1 MTAAL
6 EVKKLRRTGYFPA
19 LLGSALLSAAVPAVN
34 MAARGETYL
43 AQSGG
48 AIEILLNANWQM
60 MAMLNVLSTLCA
72 ACLMFHA
79 EYAGNALDKLEVLPV
94 RVFSVYLGKAVLAV
108 FMLAVM
114 TAVEFVSLHLCAR
127 HWFGE
132 SVDTARL
139 LSLAGYALAAGI
151 PTLLAS
157 LAVAAACR
165 NMWVS
170 LGIGLTLVFT
180 LSVFPQ
186 DNAVIRLLPY
196 ATPYTTALE
205 GQITTVLIA
214 CAAESAVLLSLGPAI
229 LKARRRFE

>member
-48 AIEILLNANWQM
+48 AIEILLDANWQM
-60 MAMLNVLSTLCA
+60 MTMLNVLSTLCA

-132 SVDTARL
+132 NMDVARL

-205 GQITTVLIA
+205 GQVTAVLIA
-214 CAAESAVLLSLGPAI
+214 CAAESAALLSLGPAI

>member
-1 MTAAL
+1 MTATL

-79 EYAGNALDKLEVLPV
+79 EYAQNALDKLEVLPV

-114 TAVEFVSLHLCAR
+114 TAVEFASLHLCAR

-132 SVDTARL
+132 NMDVARL

-170 LGIGLTLVFT
+170 LGIGLTLVFKIGRAH
-180 LSVFPQ
+180 V
-186 DNAVIRLLPY
+186 
-196 ATPYTTALE
+196 
-205 GQITTVLIA
+205 
-214 CAAESAVLLSLGPAI
+214 
-229 LKARRRFE
+229 

>member
-114 TAVEFVSLHLCAR
+114 TAVEFVSLYLCAR
-127 HWFGE
+127 HWFGG
-132 SVDTARL
+132 SVDAVRL

-205 GQITTVLIA
+205 GQVTTVLIA
-214 CAAESAVLLSLGPAI
+214 CAAESAALLSLGSAI

>member
-34 MAARGETYL
+34 MVARGETYL

-48 AIEILLNANWQM
+48 AIEILLDANWQM

-79 EYAGNALDKLEVLPV
+79 EYAGNALDKLEVMPV

-114 TAVEFVSLHLCAR
+114 TAVEFVSLYLCAR
-127 HWFGE
+127 HWFGG
-132 SVDTARL
+132 SVDAVRL

-196 ATPYTTALE
+196 AAPYTTALE
-205 GQITTVLIA
+205 GQVSTVLIA
-214 CAAESAVLLSLGPAI
+214 CAAESAVLLPLGPAI

>member
-1 MTAAL
+1 MTATL

-48 AIEILLNANWQM
+48 AIEILLDANWQM

-79 EYAGNALDKLEVLPV
+79 EYAGNALNKLEVLPV
-94 RVFSVYLGKAVLAV
+94 HVFSLYLGKAVLAV

-132 SVDTARL
+132 SVDAVRL

-205 GQITTVLIA
+205 GSVTTVLIA

>member
-132 SVDTARL
+132 SVDAVRL

-205 GQITTVLIA
+205 GQVTAVLIA
-214 CAAESAVLLSLGPAI
+214 CAAESAALLSLGPAI

>member
-48 AIEILLNANWQM
+48 AIEILLDANWQM

-132 SVDTARL
+132 NMDVARL

-196 ATPYTTALE
+196 AAPYTTALE

-214 CAAESAVLLSLGPAI
+214 CAAESAALLSLGPAI

>member
-34 MAARGETYL
+34 MATRGETYL

-132 SVDTARL
+132 SVDAVRL

-205 GQITTVLIA
+205 GQVTTVLIA
-214 CAAESAVLLSLGPAI
+214 CAAESAVLLSLGSAI

>member
-1 MTAAL
+1 MTATL
-6 EVKKLRRTGYFPA
+6 EVKKLRRTGYFPS

-48 AIEILLNANWQM
+48 AIEILLDANWQM

-132 SVDTARL
+132 SVDAVRL

-205 GQITTVLIA
+205 GQVSTVLIA
-214 CAAESAVLLSLGPAI
+214 CAAESAVLLPLGPAI

>member
-1 MTAAL
+1 MTATL

-48 AIEILLNANWQM
+48 AIEILLDANWQM
-60 MAMLNVLSTLCA
+60 MAMLNVFSTLCA

-114 TAVEFVSLHLCAR
+114 TAVEFVSLYLCAR
-127 HWFGE
+127 HWFGGNMD
-132 SVDTARL
+132 VARL

-205 GQITTVLIA
+205 GQVTTVLIA

>member
-79 EYAGNALDKLEVLPV
+79 EYAQNALDKLEVLPV

-114 TAVEFVSLHLCAR
+114 TAVEFVSLYLCAR

-132 SVDTARL
+132 NMDVARL

-205 GQITTVLIA
+205 DQITTVLIA
-214 CAAESAVLLSLGPAI
+214 CAAESAALLPLGPAI

>member
-1 MTAAL
+1 MTAVL

-19 LLGSALLSAAVPAVN
+19 LLGSALLSAAAPAVN

-79 EYAGNALDKLEVLPV
+79 EYAETALDKLEVMPV

-108 FMLAVM
+108 FILAVM

-132 SVDTARL
+132 NMDVARL

-205 GQITTVLIA
+205 DQITTVLIA
-214 CAAESAVLLSLGPAI
+214 CAAESAALLPLGPAI

>member
-48 AIEILLNANWQM
+48 AIEILLDANWQM

-79 EYAGNALDKLEVLPV
+79 EYAGNALDKLEVMPV

-127 HWFGE
+127 HWFGG
-132 SVDTARL
+132 SVDAVRL

-205 GQITTVLIA
+205 GQVSTVLIA
-214 CAAESAVLLSLGPAI
+214 CAAESAVLLPLGPAI

>member
-1 MTAAL
+1 MTATL
-6 EVKKLRRTGYFPA
+6 EVKKLRRTGYFPS

-48 AIEILLNANWQM
+48 AIEILLDANWQM

-132 SVDTARL
+132 SVDAVRL

-205 GQITTVLIA
+205 GQVTTVLIA

>member
-79 EYAGNALDKLEVLPV
+79 EYAGNALDKLEVMPV

-196 ATPYTTALE
+196 AAPYTTALE

-214 CAAESAVLLSLGPAI
+214 CAAESAALLSLGPAI

>member
-1 MTAAL
+1 MSIVI
-6 EVKKLRRTGYFPA
+6 ESKKLKRTGYLPAFLAGGFLAAAFPVVYMMVKA
-19 LLGSALLSAAVPAVN
+19 EEMTSLSGNP
-34 MAARGETYL
+34 L
-43 AQSGG
+43 
-48 AIEILLNANWQM
+48 EILMSANWQM

-94 RVFSVYLGKAVLAV
+94 HVFSLYLGKAVLAV

-205 GQITTVLIA
+205 GQVTTVLIA

>member
-1 MTAAL
+1 M
-6 EVKKLRRTGYFPA
+6 
-19 LLGSALLSAAVPAVN
+19 
-34 MAARGETYL
+34 
-43 AQSGG
+43 
-48 AIEILLNANWQM
+48 NANWQM

-79 EYAGNALDKLEVLPV
+79 EYAQNALDKLEVLPV

-114 TAVEFVSLHLCAR
+114 TAVEFASLHLCAR

-132 SVDTARL
+132 SVDVARL
-139 LSLAGYALAAGI
+139 FSLAGYALAAGI

-205 GQITTVLIA
+205 GSVTTVLIA

>member
-1 MTAAL
+1 MTATL
-6 EVKKLRRTGYFPA
+6 EVKKLRRTGYFPS

-48 AIEILLNANWQM
+48 AIEILLDANWQM

-205 GQITTVLIA
+205 GQVSTVLIA
-214 CAAESAVLLSLGPAI
+214 CAAESAALLSLGSAI

>member
-48 AIEILLNANWQM
+48 AIEILLDANWQM

-132 SVDTARL
+132 NMDVARL
-139 LSLAGYALAAGI
+139 LSLAGYALAAGV

>member
-132 SVDTARL
+132 NMDVARL
-139 LSLAGYALAAGI
+139 LSLAGYALAAGV

>member
-1 MTAAL
+1 MTAVL

-79 EYAGNALDKLEVLPV
+79 EYAQNALDKLEVLPV

-114 TAVEFVSLHLCAR
+114 TAVEFVSLYLCAR
-127 HWFGE
+127 HWFGG

-205 GQITTVLIA
+205 GQVSTVLIA
-214 CAAESAVLLSLGPAI
+214 CAAESAALLPLGPAI

>member
-60 MAMLNVLSTLCA
+60 MAMLNVLSTLCD

-79 EYAGNALDKLEVLPV
+79 EYAENALDKLEVLPV

-132 SVDTARL
+132 NMDIDRL

>member
-48 AIEILLNANWQM
+48 AIEILLDANWQM

-132 SVDTARL
+132 NMDVARL
-139 LSLAGYALAAGI
+139 LSLAGYELAAGI

-205 GQITTVLIA
+205 GQVSTVLIA
-214 CAAESAVLLSLGPAI
+214 CAAESAALLPLGPAI

>member
-60 MAMLNVLSTLCA
+60 MAMLNVFSTLCA

-127 HWFGE
+127 YWFGE

>member
-6 EVKKLRRTGYFPA
+6 EVKKLRRTGYFPS
-19 LLGSALLSAAVPAVN
+19 LLGSALLSAAAPAVN

-48 AIEILLNANWQM
+48 AIEILLDANWQM

-114 TAVEFVSLHLCAR
+114 TAVEFVSLYLCAR
-127 HWFGE
+127 HWFGGNMD
-132 SVDTARL
+132 VARL

-205 GQITTVLIA
+205 GQVTTVLIA

>member
-1 MTAAL
+1 MTATL

-48 AIEILLNANWQM
+48 AIEILLDANWQM

-94 RVFSVYLGKAVLAV
+94 RVFSLYLGKAVLAV

-114 TAVEFVSLHLCAR
+114 TAVEFVSLYLCAR
-127 HWFGE
+127 HWFGG
-132 SVDTARL
+132 SVDAVRL

-205 GQITTVLIA
+205 GQVSTVLIA
-214 CAAESAVLLSLGPAI
+214 CAAESAALLPLGPAI

>member
-72 ACLMFHA
+72 TCLMFHA
-79 EYAGNALDKLEVLPV
+79 EYAGNALDKLEVMPV

-127 HWFGE
+127 RWFGE
-132 SVDTARL
+132 SVDIARL

-205 GQITTVLIA
+205 GQVTTVLIA

>member
-1 MTAAL
+1 MTATL

-48 AIEILLNANWQM
+48 AIEILLDANWQM

-132 SVDTARL
+132 SVDAVRL

-205 GQITTVLIA
+205 GQVSTVLIA
-214 CAAESAVLLSLGPAI
+214 CAAESAVLLPLGPAI

>member
-132 SVDTARL
+132 SIDAVRL

-205 GQITTVLIA
+205 GQVSTVLIA

>member
-1 MTAAL
+1 MTATL

-48 AIEILLNANWQM
+48 AIEILLDANWQM

-72 ACLMFHA
+72 ACLMFRA
-79 EYAGNALDKLEVLPV
+79 EYAQNALDKLEVMPV

-132 SVDTARL
+132 SVDIARL

-205 GQITTVLIA
+205 GSVTTVLIA